1 MVAIVIEERRR
12 DRDARLVFDPALLR
26 NVRERSIAVVVKQLI
41 RPEIRQQQVD
51 AAVVVDVARRGAEA
65 VLPASMPLCAVTSV
79 KCSTRMPSSRRC
91 RSLRNRRPLNGSDR
105 AGRWQQRVGE

>member
-65 VLPASMPLCAVTSV
+65 VLPRIDAALRGDIGEVQHADAIVAQMQVIAKQTSSQR
-79 KCSTRMPSSRRC
+79 KRPRR
-91 RSLRNRRPLNGSDR
+91 RLAAARR
-105 AGRWQQRVGE
+105 